1 MEANENMKYLT
12 GLIVALMLLVPAA
25 LGNTMTQT
33 NLADAYGSG
42 CCGIITQN
50 ELNAGLSIGD
60 NVVTQTNDQFAT
72 SHDCFNMEQNSAN
85 LALAFGT
92 GNIVTQTNAA
102 WANGGQTDQDQLNA
116 VAVLGHDNI
125 ATQSNVAVADEA
137 RVGDFFENPI
147 FQNQANL
154 GLIVGVGNALTQTN
168 DAYAVIPK
176 TCTEDPII
184 IQNQE
189 NIGVLISAID
199 FHDEDEEPP
208 VEPPVDDE
216 CSCEGWP
223 YCNCD

>member
-1 MEANENMKYLT
+1 MKYIV
-12 GLIVALMLLVPAA
+12 GAIVALMLLAPAA
-25 LGNTMTQT
+25 LGNIMTQT

-50 ELNAGLSIGD
+50 ELNAGLSIGA

-85 LALAFGT
+85 LALALGT
-92 GNIVTQTNAA
+92 GNVVTQTNAA
-102 WANGGQTDQDQLNA
+102 WANGGQTSQDQLNA
-116 VAVLGHDNI
+116 VAVLGHDNVATQTNI
-125 ATQSNVAVADEA
+125 ATADEA
-137 RVGDFFENPI
+137 RVGDYFENPI

-176 TCTEDPII
+176 TCKEDPII
-184 IQNQE
+184 VQNQM
-189 NIGVLISAID
+189 NIGVLLSATD
-199 FHDEDEEPP
+199 CHDEPEEPP
-208 VEPPVDDE
+208 VPPEEPE
-216 CSCEGWP
+216 CPCEGWP